1 MRVVAMTEPGGPDVL
16 VPATAPLPEPRS
28 HEVLI
33 RVEAAGVN
41 GPDLVQRRGHYPPPK
56 GASELLGLEV
66 SGVVAAL
73 GDDVTQWQK
82 GD

>member
-1 MRVVAMTEPGGPDVL
+1 MTLPAEMRVVAMTEPGGPDVL

-41 GPDLVQRRGHYPPPK
+41 GPDLVP
-56 GASELLGLEV
+56 V
-66 SGVVAAL
+66 SYTHLRAHE
-73 GDDVTQWQK
+73 TP
-82 GD
+82 